1 MREKE
6 RERWKRK
13 RLRRRKT
20 KENGVNPA
28 PGLPIYREGPPNLSV
43 ASPSTIKQAPTALSQ
58 KVREKLKA
66 DVSQTD
72 YGYDLNLSLDRQ
84 PNKKITSGLPDGK
97 HVLQAPTSY

>member
-1 MREKE
+1 M
-6 RERWKRK
+6 
-13 RLRRRKT
+13 
-20 KENGVNPA
+20 
-28 PGLPIYREGPPNLSV
+28 
-43 ASPSTIKQAPTALSQ
+43 ALSRE
-58 KVREKLKA
+58 VREKIKA